1 VHQDDDLRPGR
12 REGLRHD
19 LGDLSA
25 AIGVGQI
32 VSATRE
38 CQDQVRIDVLGV
50 QPLGLLIFFP
60 AEF

>member
-1 VHQDDDLRPGR
+1 
-12 REGLRHD
+12 
-19 LGDLSA
+19 LSA